1 MFRLVGLSV
10 DLDWL
15 NGSVDRVDWTSDWS
29 SDRRC
34 DCRCTWPADLYLIR
48 ALYWCVCSEKD
59 PSEPDPET
67 GSVSLHVH
75 QTSSLFAWAPKVSA
89 EVTARTMRGEGF
101 RSRVDVYVCVCVC
114 ACVCVCVFAFLLNTH
129 LIIQCISLPLECLTL
144 SMSVWTRAGFCWLI
158 AL

>member
-114 ACVCVCVFAFLLNTH
+114 ACVCVFAFLLNTH